1 MMGVM
6 KLGMLGG
13 GFRVGR
19 LFGIPVIL
27 DLSFFLIFFLA
38 VWMLSGL
45 FTAGDDLQRWGF
57 AFLGGIVL
65 FGSLLLHELAHSL
78 MARKF
83 GLEVSSITLVF
94 FGGYSMIKDEPEKPG
109 HEFAISVVGPLANLV
124 IGAIL
129 VPIGLLVLDRESP
142 LGQIL
147 YLLGAMNLVVGCFN
161 LLPGF
166 PLDGGHIFRS
176 IIWKITG
183 SPYRATRAAAAFGQ
197 LFAAFLFAVG
207 ALGLL
212 GVIQHDF
219 VRGTAG
225 LWPLVVGFLL
235 WTQARHAARSAELQ
249 HDLHERRVDE
259 LMLQPTI
266 GRTVDADFL
275 VVQAAPRRARLDH
288 REAFFVRD
296 QNRDTVIG
304 ILPASAILLLDDA
317 RYNASRVRDV
327 MIPAASLTPIDP
339 AARADEALK
348 RLQGDDAPRLL
359 PVVSDGRLLGLVG
372 IDQIIAALRE
382 PQPALRGP

>member
-1 MMGVM
+1 M

-13 GFRVGR
+13 GFRIGR
-19 LFGIPVIL
+19 IFGIPVIL

-38 VWMLSGL
+38 VWWLSEL
-45 FTAGDDLQRWGF
+45 LDIADDLQRWGF
-57 AFLGGIVL
+57 AFFGGLVL
-65 FGSLLLHELAHSL
+65 FGSILVHELAHSL
-78 MARKF
+78 MARKL
-83 GLEVSSITLVF
+83 GLQVASITLVF
-94 FGGYSMIKDEPEKPG
+94 FGGYSMIKDDPAKPG

-129 VPIGLLVLDRESP
+129 AILGLLVLGNETSIGR
-142 LGQIL
+142 LL
-147 YLLGAMNLVVGCFN
+147 YLLGAMNLIVGIFN

-176 IIWKITG
+176 LIWKLTG
-183 SPYRATRAAAAFGQ
+183 SPYRATRAAAALGQ
-197 LFAAFLFAVG
+197 IFAAFLFAVG

-212 GVIQHDF
+212 GVIQSDI

-249 HDLHERRVDE
+249 HDLHERRVGE

-275 VVQAAPRRARLDH
+275 VIQAAPRRARLDH

-296 QNRDTVIG
+296 RDTVIG
-304 ILPASAILLLDDA
+304 ILPASAILLLDDS

-327 MIPAASLTPIDP
+327 MIPAHSLTPIDP
-339 AARADEALK
+339 DARADEALK
-348 RLQGDDAPRLL
+348 RLQADDAPRLL

-372 IDQIIAALRE
+372 VDQIIAALRE
-382 PQPALRGP
+382 PQPAPPAP